1 MQGTWRSVLRNS
13 RRIRRAYH
21 VVFVGEEKKMVPSRK
36 CMHKEFQAWRDLS
49 ALQQV
54 PSSSEQNHETEKA
67 ARGKLFWGAGLPCR
81 AWDGAWC
88 GEVRGRV
95 ACSTGHG
102 GARGARGLAVVLEED
117 STEVRGWRGRRRVHG
132 AGWEE
137 GDVMAGFARSWCS
150 RR

>member
-1 MQGTWRSVLRNS
+1 MWRRVLRNS

-21 VVFVGEEKKMVPSRK
+21 VVFVGEEKWCRAVSVCTKN
-36 CMHKEFQAWRDLS
+36 FQAWRGLRG

-54 PSSSEQNHETEKA
+54 ASSSEQNYETKKA

-81 AWDGAWC
+81 AWDGAGC
-88 GEVRGRV
+88 SEVRGRV

-137 GDVMAGFARSWCS
+137 GDVMAGFARSWGS